1 MGPEPK
7 AMIARLD
14 GPVGIIAGG
23 QSLPL
28 EIAQKLRHQDKDY
41 ILFGL
46 AGEADRAIEVH
57 PHYWLKWGEIG
68 RMFKLF
74 EQHGIRHLLCIGS
87 VTKRPDFKSIR
98 LDLGAVKALPEILR
112 IMSSGG
118 DEGVLGGVASF
129 MEKRGITLLS
139 VPDVTP
145 ELVIGDQFSLNPSL
159 AEKLAGDIDLA
170 AKAALMVGQ
179 LDAGQGAVVAA
190 GRILALEGPEGTD
203 QMLARV
209 CEIRAQKRA
218 RWAFGTQG
226 VLLKRARP
234 GQDLR
239 FDMPTIGPKTLQS
252 VKAAGLAGLVCAQG
266 EVLCAEHE
274 KVQKIAEREGLF
286 VIAKSLTHS
295 LEGKR

>member
-1 MGPEPK
+1 MN
-7 AMIARLD
+7 ARQD

-28 EIAQKLRHQDKDY
+28 EIAEKLAAQGRDY
-41 ILFGL
+41 VLFGL
-46 AGEADRAIEVH
+46 MGEADPAIEAH

-74 EQHGIRHLLCIGS
+74 EHHSIKHLLCIGS

-98 LDLGAVKALPEILR
+98 LDLGAVKMLPEILR

-118 DEGVLGGVASF
+118 DEGVLGGVAAV
-129 MEKRGITLLS
+129 MERRGIVLLS

-145 ELVIGDQFSLNPSL
+145 ELVVGPSFSVNSSL
-159 AEKLAGDIDLA
+159 AGPLEEDIALA
-170 AKAALMVGQ
+170 AKAALMVGT
-179 LDAGQGAVVAA
+179 LDAGQGAVVAD

-209 CEIRAQKRA
+209 QAIAEQKRA
-218 RWAFGTQG
+218 RWKFGSCG
-226 VLLKRARP
+226 ILLKRARP

-239 FDMPTIGPKTLQS
+239 FDMPTIGPRTLKG
-252 VKAAGLAGLVCAQG
+252 VKAAGLAGIVCAEG
-266 EVLCAEHE
+266 EVLCAGQA
-274 KVQKIAEREGLF
+274 KVLEQAHDAKLF
-286 VIAKSLTHS
+286 IVSRTLV
-295 LEGKR
+295 